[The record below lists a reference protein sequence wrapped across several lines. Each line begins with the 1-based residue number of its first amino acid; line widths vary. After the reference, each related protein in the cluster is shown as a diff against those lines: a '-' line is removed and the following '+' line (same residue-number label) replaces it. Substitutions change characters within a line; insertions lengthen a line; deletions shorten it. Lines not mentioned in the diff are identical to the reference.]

1 MVYGRVVNIEFKSQ
15 EDLIIF
21 RNKWSNW
28 WPENATPVLS
38 RTSIRTSE
46 NSLLLLATYGSEK
59 TAEEA
64 RRLVDIFFRENTAHI
79 HDLIVF
85 HGEVMNDKPY
95 AVME

>member
-1 MVYGRVVNIEFKSQ
+1 MEYGRVVNIEFKSKD
-15 EDLIIF
+15 DLVMF

-46 NSLLLLATYGSEK
+46 NSLLLLATYESENK
-59 TAEEA
+59 AEEA
-64 RRLVDIFFRENTAHI
+64 RKVVDIFFKDNAEHT
-79 HDLIVF
+79 HDFIVF

-95 AVME
+95 AVIE